1 MDVTVPF
8 TIQPDLVRS
17 ERDLGTR
24 SELQSERSAAK
35 RDAFSGPFGLDY
47 LGQLSAAADR
57 LDLLATELQL
67 PVGSFESLAL
77 GIEEDLALLHNG
89 VLQAIAFAFPSGFV
103 PTKKLGLDFA
113 GMHLPVAD
121 GDALRSAS
129 AGITAAI
136 KRPGARYERGVWTLT
151 TLPSLSQHPGILRPE
166 PDSLHD
172 LFFRTE
178 RQVLVGLGEGWTGFT
193 VAVEMTPWARLSP
206 SQQQRIAASVLSMSS
221 ATLSYKGLHDIAR
234 LFAALG

>member
-1 MDVTVPF
+1 MDVAIPF
-8 TIQPDLVRS
+8 TVRPDLVRS
-17 ERDLGTR
+17 ERALGTP
-24 SELQSERSAAK
+24 SALQSERLAAK
-35 RDAFSGPFGLDY
+35 QDAFSGPLGSDY
-47 LGQLSAAADR
+47 LGQLSAASEG
-57 LDLLATELQL
+57 LELLAAELQL

-89 VLQAIAFAFPSGFV
+89 VLSAIAFAFPSGFV

-129 AGITAAI
+129 TGITAAI

-151 TLPSLSQHPGILRPE
+151 ALPSLSQHPGILRLE
-166 PDSLHD
+166 PASLND

-178 RQVLVGLGEGWTGFT
+178 RQVLVGLGKGWTGFT
-193 VAVEMTPWARLSP
+193 VAVEMTPWNHLSP
-206 SQQQRIAASVLSMSS
+206 QHQQRIAASVQSMSP
-221 ATLSYKGLHDIAR
+221 ATLSYKGLHAIAR